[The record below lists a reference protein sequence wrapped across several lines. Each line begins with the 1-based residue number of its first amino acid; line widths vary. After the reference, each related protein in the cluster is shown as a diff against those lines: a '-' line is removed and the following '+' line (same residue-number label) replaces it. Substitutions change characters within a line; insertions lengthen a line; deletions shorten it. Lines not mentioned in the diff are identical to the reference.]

1 MNFEPQKFFIGMV
14 DFFSILMPGALL
26 AYLGVLLSQGCFR
39 LVGAETWMVF
49 FFASYL
55 LGHFVFL
62 LGAKLDDLIYEPLRK
77 STYWGQ
83 VERLAD
89 GKGLSANSWRALAE
103 SSWLF
108 GKNADAA
115 VMQAQRLK
123 ALALQRPLSRRHDER
138 VPVVQSSLVQRPPG
152 RVGYGSALRGRL
164 EILPQLLRG
173 TVYPRTDV
181 VFSRTDLAISTPTR
195 SFLCLRRP
203 FLCLRRPSPACSLA
217 LRGPALQI
225 NATSLLVSHHARGHE
240 RLAHLSC
247 LARSQDGRADARR
260 RPGLSQALRCASRH
274 VGRKLMYVAKVRAGF
289 WRGVPSRP
297 SAIR

>member
-89 GKGLSANSWRALAE
+89 GKGLSANSWRALAA

-123 ALALQRPLSRRHDER
+123 ALALQGLSAEGTMNAYQWCKARLSKDHPEGL
-138 VPVVQSSLVQRPPG
+138 VTVQRFEAD
-152 RVGYGSALRGRL
+152 SK
-164 EILPQLLRG
+164 
-173 TVYPRTDV
+173 
-181 VFSRTDLAISTPTR
+181 FFR
-195 SFLCLRRP
+195 SFSVVLFILALMLFFLALISP
-203 FLCLRRPSPACSLA
+203 FLP
-217 LRGPALQI
+217 
-225 NATSLLVSHHARGHE
+225 
-240 RLAHLSC
+240 
-247 LARSQDGRADARR
+247 
-260 RPGLSQALRCASRH
+260 RPGFFFICAGLFFVCAGLLPLAVWR
-274 VGRKLMYVAKVRAGF
+274 YVDQRFK
-289 WRGVPSRP
+289 ST
-297 SAIR
+297 